1 MYNVHIVVAEAS
13 QRLVTTSLGDFC
25 VVIMLKRVGSAHVAL
40 LMTDTCM
47 YFRTLRLMPCYK
59 VYFCQKIKKAPGK
72 KVAPW
77 RLLGAFAPFSD

>member
-1 MYNVHIVVAEAS
+1 M
-13 QRLVTTSLGDFC
+13 
-25 VVIMLKRVGSAHVAL
+25 VIMLKRVGSAHVAL

-72 KVAPW
+72 KVAPR
-77 RLLGAFAPFSD
+77 RLLGAFAPFSDQEP